1 MIQML
6 PVLTVKEI
14 AIQQNVSTS
23 TVRRWLKQGLPHYR
37 IGNTIR
43 IRQGDLERFI
53 NHFKKVYVLS
63 EKLLINVLTSSLPFD
78 KYESKGGQKVATL
91 KKGRRK
97 FAYGSIYQRKEGGSW
112 TLDYYDREGNRIQK
126 VAKGATCWQEA
137 SEALKNAVFET
148 HFGKSRQKKEGE
160 SISFRALAEMYIE
173 DHAKI
178 NKASWRTD
186 EGWVKEMKIFF
197 KGRNAGSIT
206 PQDIERFK
214 AWKRSQGVRLTTV
227 YKNIQI
233 LSKLFNCGVKWGYLK
248 ENPCKGVKKYSEESF
263 RRTRVL
269 SKEEEAQLLKAIGPE
284 HLKSMV
290 KIFLNTGLRRKE
302 LFNLR
307 WENIDFRKRLL
318 YIQETKTSRS
328 RHVPMNETVYSELR
342 ELHWSRHDDSLV
354 FRNSQTG
361 KRFVCIRKTFNRACE
376 KAGIKNLNLLD
387 LRRTFAR
394 RILEAGADIMTVKE
408 LLGHTSVKTTQ
419 IYTVSNA
426 EQKLQAVSFL
436 DPDRGLGCDKSV
448 TNRRGELVNYGFS
461 VN

>member
-1 MIQML
+1 MNSL
-6 PVLTVKEI
+6 LTVKEAAEMLKVSESTIYRYCEKGQIPFIKKRFGLRFNPDELRSWVDQETHHMVSIRKFMKNALTIVPPI
-14 AIQQNVSTS
+14 AI
-23 TVRRWLKQGLPHYR
+23 
-37 IGNTIR
+37 
-43 IRQGDLERFI
+43 
-53 NHFKKVYVLS
+53 
-63 EKLLINVLTSSLPFD
+63 D
-78 KYESKGGQKVATL
+78 KSKGGQKVATL

-178 NKASWRTD
+178 NKASWKTD

-197 KGRNAGSIT
+197 KGRNAGSIS

-214 AWKRSQGVRLTTV
+214 AWKRSQGVRLSTV
-227 YKNIQI
+227 NKNIQI

-248 ENPCKGVKKYSEESF
+248 ENPCKGVKKYPEESF
-263 RRTRVL
+263 RRTRIL
-269 SKEEEAQLLKAIGPE
+269 SREEEARLLEAIRAK
-284 HLKSMV
+284 HLRSMV

-302 LFNLR
+302 LFNLK
-307 WENIDFRKRLL
+307 WENVDFKKRLL
-318 YIQETKTSRS
+318 FIRETKTSRS
-328 RHVPMNETVYSELR
+328 RHVPMNETVQNELK
-342 ELHWSRHDDSLV
+342 ELHWASPDEGLV
-354 FRNSQTG
+354 FRNLKTG
-361 KRFVCIRKTFNRACE
+361 KRFVCIRKTFSRACKNARIE
-376 KAGIKNLNLLD
+376 NLNLLD
-387 LRRTFAR
+387 LRRTFAS

-419 IYTVSNA
+419 IYTVSNT

-436 DPDRGLGCDKSV
+436 DPDRGLSCDKSV
-448 TNRRGELVNYGFS
+448 TNQRGELVSYGFS